1 MAGVGGR
8 LILTGNNTYSGTTTI
23 SAGTMDV
30 GAGGTTGTLGTGNVM
45 NNRSL
50 SFNRSDSI
58 TVANVISGTGRLIQ
72 AGGGTTT
79 LTGAN
84 TYTGSTSI
92 TAGTLALGAGGSI
105 ASTLEVVVSGGGKL
119 HAVSGVVLNLDEL
132 GVWAAVRAEHKTEEA
147 GYDRVLF
154 FGPKACEVLRPLIDG
169 QPATA
174 TVFRPTDGREQWVA
188 KMTARWQP
196 GGAGSRKKRK
206 GAKGKRRPGGIYHRT
221 VLLNR
226 LDAACRAAGV
236 PKFTPYQIRHQV
248 AKAVQQRWQRDAAR
262 VFLGH
267 KVGGATEGYAGTDL
281 TAAARVALAW
291 G

>member
-119 HAVSGVVLNLDEL
+119 HADATTTLDREVRIANGATGIISAATGQTLTLTGSIGLPDTTNLIL
-132 GVWAAVRAEHKTEEA
+132 STPTEA
-147 GYDRVLF
+147 G
-154 FGPKACEVLRPLIDG
+154 
-169 QPATA
+169 
-174 TVFRPTDGREQWVA
+174 TVVMA
-188 KMTARWQP
+188 LA
-196 GGAGSRKKRK
+196 
-206 GAKGKRRPGGIYHRT
+206 
-221 VLLNR
+221 
-226 LDAACRAAGV
+226 
-236 PKFTPYQIRHQV
+236 
-248 AKAVQQRWQRDAAR
+248 
-262 VFLGH
+262 
-267 KVGGATEGYAGTDL
+267 GATMSSNGTSV
-281 TAAARVALAW
+281 RVAGGTVISGPILVWSLPRSRPSRWMPAPRW
-291 G
+291 I